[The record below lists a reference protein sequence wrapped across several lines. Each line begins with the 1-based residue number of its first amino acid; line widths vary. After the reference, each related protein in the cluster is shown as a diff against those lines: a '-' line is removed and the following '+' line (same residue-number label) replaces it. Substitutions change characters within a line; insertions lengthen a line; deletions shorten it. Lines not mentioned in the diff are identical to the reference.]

1 MLVGRGVAILAP
13 GSMWDAHAETV
24 QLEGVFNDG
33 YLEGP
38 VRGLGP
44 SGGLVFVGQYRRGVP
59 VGACWLSREG
69 QGWIHGTVDARGR
82 FSGGDVAFVYP
93 DMGTCLVGRFEEEVM
108 VDAVSGRVVGAEP
121 SEAGVLRAV
130 IERQDSS
137 SSSLSRSRFSFSP
150 SDSKTVTWEVLNS
163 HVSHLN
169 LSFSA
174 VICCMKLFEQI

>member
-44 SGGLVFVGQYRRGVP
+44 SGGLVFVGQFRRGVP

-69 QGWIHGTVDARGR
+69 QG
-82 FSGGDVAFVYP
+82 GDSIQKILA
-93 DMGTCLVGRFEEEVM
+93 
-108 VDAVSGRVVGAEP
+108 
-121 SEAGVLRAV
+121 
-130 IERQDSS
+130 
-137 SSSLSRSRFSFSP
+137 
-150 SDSKTVTWEVLNS
+150 
-163 HVSHLN
+163 
-169 LSFSA
+169 
-174 VICCMKLFEQI
+174 